1 MGKLINLTN
10 HPYSEWGEAQKK
22 ASKIYGDCIDIP
34 FPIVDPE
41 AEAEDIAAL
50 ADEYLHKI
58 TGLGEGLTVHVMGE
72 QTFCYS
78 LITKLKKLGIPS
90 IASATARDVT
100 ILPDGSKQVRFHF
113 SRFREYK

>member
-1 MGKLINLTN
+1 MSKLINLTN
-10 HPYSEWGEAQKK
+10 HPYSQWGETQKE
-22 ASKIYGDCIDIP
+22 AAKIYGECIDIP

-41 AEAEDIAAL
+41 ADAEDIVAL
-50 ADEYLHKI
+50 ADEFLHKI
-58 TGLGEGLTVHVMGE
+58 TELGEDLTVHIMGE

-78 LITKLKKLGIPS
+78 LISKLKKKGIPS